1 MTIDEINGFIEEKND
16 NKYLAFD
23 YTDDENKEALTKYAE
38 LQHEIKNDI
47 ETIIGSKKGEYEKA
61 FMDIKFNSDNN
72 LPLNEILKI
81 HITTIVVR
89 SALVED
95 GKFHPQIYLD
105 EFLFE
110 LQKGYSQKELIF
122 QKELTLIK
130 QVHQK
135 YICIIIIGI

>member
-23 YTDDENKEALTKYAE
+23 YTDDENKEVLTKYAE
-38 LQHEIKNDI
+38 LWHEIKNDI
-47 ETIIGSKKGEYEKA
+47 ETITGGKKGEYKKD
-61 FMDIKFNSDNN
+61 FMEIKFNLDNN

-95 GKFHPQIYLD
+95 GKFYPQIYLD
-105 EFLFE
+105 EFLYK
-110 LQKGYSQKELIF
+110 L
-122 QKELTLIK
+122 
-130 QVHQK
+130 
-135 YICIIIIGI
+135 